1 MRTKE
6 NIRNQTPTP
15 NATTDKTNKDLRNM
29 FTREDKARTT
39 WLSFRVL
46 FLFFLRQIEI
56 KPSTQTI
63 HDTP

>member
-39 WLSFRVL
+39 WSS
-46 FLFFLRQIEI
+46 
-56 KPSTQTI
+56 K
-63 HDTP
+63 